1 MIYGLFYL
9 YQQNVLCG
17 ELNSK
22 MIGIGGDG
30 HILLHYD
37 FYASTNIE
45 EGNLKNKY
53 LYFKY
58 LKSLIISLMF
68 ENYSMDCSEESIAVN
83 KEFDQFLQ
91 YLGEANPM

>member
-68 ENYSMDCSEESIAVN
+68 
-83 KEFDQFLQ
+83 
-91 YLGEANPM
+91 

>member
-68 ENYSMDCSEESIAVN
+68 ENDSMDCSEESIAVN

>member
-68 ENYSMDCSEESIAVN
+68 ENDSMDCSEESIAVN
-83 KEFDQFLQ
+83 KEFDQFL
-91 YLGEANPM
+91 